1 MTFKDQFAPFTL
13 ALLGVA
19 IAGFVLLLM
28 RLASPVLSP
37 ILFAWYLTALT
48 VPIFWTLKRRGMN
61 SGISLLL
68 LVGGMLLAGLLI
80 AVLLF
85 VGARRLT
92 SGVEAYGGLLDTRQA
107 ELEGLLDDAGL
118 GDTSLSGVLESSQ
131 FSDLMKSIA
140 GMTVAVASDF
150 VFSVVLTA
158 FLLLESERFAKILQ
172 HSTAD
177 HPVMQQM
184 PALMKTAVA
193 YFGIR
198 TRLNLITGAGFTLLL
213 LLLGV
218 DYALLWGILAFFLS
232 YIPYIGLLMAMI
244 PPSLLALA
252 EYGPWRAL
260 LVIVGVT
267 IINLTIENVLEPSYT
282 GKRLSLSP
290 SIVFVSFF
298 FWAWLLGPVGA
309 ILSMPITVMLM
320 LVLGNDQRTA
330 WMARIIN
337 RDGSLPVDELQAAG
351 ATDQSE
357 TG

>member
-1 MTFKDQFAPFTL
+1 M
-13 ALLGVA
+13 
-19 IAGFVLLLM
+19 
-28 RLASPVLSP
+28 
-37 ILFAWYLTALT
+37 
-48 VPIFWTLKRRGMN
+48 
-61 SGISLLL
+61 
-68 LVGGMLLAGLLI
+68 
-80 AVLLF
+80 
-85 VGARRLT
+85 
-92 SGVEAYGGLLDTRQA
+92 EAYGGLLDTQQA
-107 ELEGLLDDAGL
+107 QLEGLLDNAGL
-118 GDTSLSGVLESSQ
+118 GETQISDVLESNQ

-140 GMTVAVASDF
+140 AMTVAVASDF
-150 VFSVVLTA
+150 IVSVVLTA

-172 HSTAD
+172 KSTAA

-184 PALMKTAVA
+184 PALMKTAIA

-198 TRLNLITGAGFTLLL
+198 TRLNLITGIGVTLLL

-232 YIPYIGLLMAMI
+232 YIPYIGLAMAMI

-260 LVIVGVT
+260 LVIVGIT
-267 IINLTIENVLEPSYT
+267 AINLTIENVLEPSYT

-290 SIVFVSFF
+290 SVVFVSFF

-320 LVLGNDQRTA
+320 LVLGGDERTA
-330 WMARIIN
+330 WMAQIIS
-337 RDGSLPVDELQAAG
+337 RGGDLPVDEEPAA
-351 ATDQSE
+351 AVPDQGK